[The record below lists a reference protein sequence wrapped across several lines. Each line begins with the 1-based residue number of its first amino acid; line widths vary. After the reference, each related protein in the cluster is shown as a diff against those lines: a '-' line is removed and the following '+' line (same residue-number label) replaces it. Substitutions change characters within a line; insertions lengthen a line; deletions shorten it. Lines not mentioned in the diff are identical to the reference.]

1 MSEEVQVAE
10 QEWIPKTN
18 PWLISAPLMLAMF
31 MFVLDETI
39 SNVAL
44 PYMAGTFSVAHNES
58 TWVLTS
64 YLIASGLIIP
74 SVDFMCKKFGRNN
87 FYMFSL
93 ALFTISS
100 VFCGLSQ
107 SLGQM
112 ILGRFLQGVG
122 GGALLPL
129 TQSIMLESFPK
140 EGRSRAMAFF
150 GFGVVMGPILG
161 PVIGGWITDNWSWPF
176 IYFINLPLGIIALW
190 LSKMFMEESPYGRKV
205 EGIKLDTLG
214 FVFLT
219 FWIVTL
225 QIVLDKG
232 NDADWFGSTWI
243 CWMTFVSVIAGIG
256 FFISQARNKINPLVD
271 LSIMR
276 DRNFLFGTIIQIV
289 LTAVLLASAA
299 ILPSMLQRLMG
310 YTSFLSGLS
319 MMPRGAGCFT
329 GILITAIVSNR
340 ASERGMVMLGLFTIG
355 VGGLLFG
362 QLNLQIALIDIAFP
376 NYLFGLGLTFAMVP
390 IINLSMITLK
400 NSQLTNAAGV
410 QNMLKNIGGAV
421 GTSLVTTLI
430 SRYAQKHQFMMVGY
444 LRDTNQAFVER
455 VSAYA
460 HSFLPTV
467 VDPATA
473 HHMAHGAIY
482 KQLILQSTL
491 CAYIDTFRIF
501 AFASFVIIPLLLLM
515 KSAKS
520 LKDEGVYN
528 NG

>member
-1 MSEEVQVAE
+1 MSEENEITEEIWV
-10 QEWIPKTN
+10 PKTN

-87 FYMFSL
+87 YYFFSL
-93 ALFTISS
+93 ALFTVSS
-100 VFCGLSQ
+100 VLCGLSQ

-112 ILGRFLQGVG
+112 ILSRFLQGIG

-129 TQSIMLESFPK
+129 SQSIMLESFPK

-150 GFGVVMGPILG
+150 GFGIVMGPILG
-161 PVIGGWITDNWSWPF
+161 PVVGGWITDNWSWPF
-176 IYFINLPLGIIALW
+176 IYFINLPFGFIALW
-190 LSKMFMEESPYGRKV
+190 LSKMFLEESPFGRKV
-205 EGIKLDTLG
+205 EGTKLDTLG
-214 FVFLT
+214 FVLLT

-232 NDADWFGSTWI
+232 NDADWFGSAWI
-243 CWMTFVSVIAGIG
+243 CWMTFISVISGIG
-256 FFISQARNKINPLVD
+256 FFISQAKNKVNPLID

-276 DRNFLFGTIIQIV
+276 DKNFLFGTIIQVV
-289 LTAVLLASAA
+289 LMAVLLASAA

-319 MMPRGAGCFT
+319 MMPRGAGCMT
-329 GILITAIVSNR
+329 GIIITAIIVNKV
-340 ASERGMVMLGLFTIG
+340 SERAMVMLGLFTIG

-362 QLNLQIALIDIAFP
+362 QLNLQISLMDIAFP

-390 IINLSMITLK
+390 IINLSMITLS
-400 NSQLTNAAGV
+400 NAQLTNAAGV

-430 SRYAQKHQFMMVGY
+430 SRFAQKHQMMLVGY
-444 LRDTNQAFVER
+444 LRDTNNVFVER

-460 HSFLPTV
+460 HAFLPSV
-467 VDPATA
+467 VDPSTA
-473 HHMAHGAIY
+473 QYMAQGAIY
-482 KQLILQSTL
+482 QQLRLQSTL
-491 CAYIDTFRIF
+491 FAYIDTFRIF
-501 AFASFVIIPLLLLM
+501 AMAAFVSIPLLLLM
-515 KSAKS
+515 KSVRT
-520 LKDEGVYN
+520 LKKDGLIEEG
-528 NG
+528 